1 MGTEVKDLDVY
12 ADLLF
17 LVNFSMDFLCL
28 YLSIRLLHLPRVR
41 WRMLSAAALGGVYSV
56 VALFLS
62 VGAWFAL
69 ALDIG
74 TCIAMCA
81 LCAAGKGVRL
91 GRVLLLCGT
100 YFGVS
105 ALMGGGMTAIYHLL
119 SKADLPLDD
128 VPGDGISAWIFL
140 MLAALAAL
148 TAAFGGRLFSR
159 QTAVRSCTVRIR
171 LAGVTWE
178 MTGLCDSGNLL
189 CDPISGTP
197 VIVADRQTWLSALP
211 DALRRAVES
220 EGRQGIPLSDGKRVR
235 IVPMHTAQS
244 SGMAVALLP
253 DEILLTDL
261 GGKTRAV
268 HALIAPSGEPMQ
280 GEYRAVV
287 PATLLQ

>member
-1 MGTEVKDLDVY
+1 MDVY

-17 LVNFSMDFLCL
+17 LINFSMDFLCL
-28 YLSIRLLHLPRVR
+28 YLSVKLLHLPRVR
-41 WRMLSAAALGGVYSV
+41 WRMLLAAALGGVYSV
-56 VALFLS
+56 IALFVS
-62 VGAWFAL
+62 VGSWLSL
-69 ALDIG
+69 ALDVG
-74 TCIAMCA
+74 VCLGMCA
-81 LCAAGKGVRL
+81 FCAAGKGVRF
-91 GRVLLLCGT
+91 GRLLLLCGT
-100 YFGVS
+100 YFGIS

-119 SKADLPLDD
+119 GRANLPLGE
-128 VPGDGISAWIFL
+128 VQSDGISAWMFL
-140 MLAALAAL
+140 ALATAAAL

-159 QTAVRSCTVRIR
+159 QTAVRTCTLHVKLDDAI
-171 LAGVTWE
+171 WE

-220 EGRQGIPLSDGKRVR
+220 EGRQGVSLSDGKRVR

-253 DEILLTDL
+253 DEILLTEPS
-261 GGKTRAV
+261 GKTRAV
-268 HALIAPSGEPMQ
+268 HALIAPSGEPLQ

>member
-1 MGTEVKDLDVY
+1 MVTEVKDLDVY

-17 LVNFSMDFLCL
+17 LINFSMDFLCL
-28 YLSIRLLHLPRVR
+28 YLSIKLLHLPRVR

-56 VALFLS
+56 VALFVS
-62 VGAWFAL
+62 VGAWLSL

-74 TCIAMCA
+74 VCLGMCV
-81 LCAAGKGVRL
+81 LCSAGKGVRV
-91 GRVLLLCGT
+91 GRVFLLFGT

-105 ALMGGGMTAIYHLL
+105 ALMGGGMTAIYSLL
-119 SKADLPLDD
+119 SKANFPLGD
-128 VPGDGISAWIFL
+128 VQSDGISAWMFL
-140 MLAALAAL
+140 VLAAAAAL
-148 TAAFGGRLFSR
+148 VAAFGGRLFSK
-159 QTAVRSCTVRIR
+159 QTAVRTCTVRISIN
-171 LAGVTWE
+171 GVTWE
-178 MTGLCDSGNLL
+178 MVGLCDSGNLL

-220 EGRQGIPLSDGKRVR
+220 EGRQSVSSSDGKRVR

-253 DEILLTDL
+253 DEILLTEPS
-261 GGKTRAV
+261 GKTRAV
-268 HALIAPSGEPMQ
+268 HALIAPSGEPLQ

>member
-1 MGTEVKDLDVY
+1 MDVY

-28 YLSIRLLHLPRVR
+28 YLSIKLLHLPRVR

-56 VALFLS
+56 VALLLS
-62 VGAWFAL
+62 VESWLSL
-69 ALDIG
+69 ALDLGICLG
-74 TCIAMCA
+74 MCA
-81 LCAAGKGVRL
+81 ICAAGKGVWFGRL
-91 GRVLLLCGT
+91 LLLCGT
-100 YFGVS
+100 YFGIS

-119 SKADLPLDD
+119 GKANLPLDD
-128 VPGDGISAWIFL
+128 VPGDGISAWMFL
-140 MLAALAAL
+140 ALATAAALV
-148 TAAFGGRLFSR
+148 AAFGGRLFSR
-159 QTAVRSCTVRIR
+159 QTAVRTCTLHVKLDGAI
-171 LAGVTWE
+171 WE

-220 EGRQGIPLSDGKRVR
+220 EGRQSVSSSDGKRVR
-235 IVPMHTAQS
+235 IVPMHTAQGS
-244 SGMAVALLP
+244 SMAVALLP
-253 DEILLTDL
+253 DEILLTGQD
-261 GGKTRAV
+261 GKKRAV
-268 HALIAPSGEPMQ
+268 HALIAPSGEPLQ

>member
-1 MGTEVKDLDVY
+1 MDVY

-17 LVNFSMDFLCL
+17 LINFSMDFLCL
-28 YLSIRLLHLPRVR
+28 YLSVKLLHLPRVR
-41 WRMLSAAALGGVYSV
+41 WRMLLAAALGGVYSV
-56 VALFLS
+56 IALFVS
-62 VGAWFAL
+62 VGSWLSL
-69 ALDIG
+69 ALDVG
-74 TCIAMCA
+74 VCLGMCA
-81 LCAAGKGVRL
+81 FCAAGKGVRL
-91 GRVLLLCGT
+91 GRLLLLCGT
-100 YFGVS
+100 YFGIS

-119 SKADLPLDD
+119 GRANLPLGE
-128 VPGDGISAWIFL
+128 VQSDGISAWMFL
-140 MLAALAAL
+140 ALAAAAAL

-159 QTAVRSCTVRIR
+159 QTAVRTCTLHVKLDDAI
-171 LAGVTWE
+171 WE

-220 EGRQGIPLSDGKRVR
+220 EGRQGVSLSDGKRVR

-253 DEILLTDL
+253 DEILLTEP

-268 HALIAPSGEPMQ
+268 HALIAPSGEPLQ

>member
-1 MGTEVKDLDVY
+1 
-12 ADLLF
+12 
-17 LVNFSMDFLCL
+17 
-28 YLSIRLLHLPRVR
+28 
-41 WRMLSAAALGGVYSV
+41 
-56 VALFLS
+56 
-62 VGAWFAL
+62 
-69 ALDIG
+69 
-74 TCIAMCA
+74 MCA
-81 LCAAGKGVRL
+81 LCAAGKGVRF
-91 GRVLLLCGT
+91 GRLLLLCGT
-100 YFGVS
+100 YFGIS

-119 SKADLPLDD
+119 GKANLPLGE
-128 VPGDGISAWIFL
+128 VQSDGISAWMFL
-140 MLAALAAL
+140 ALATAAAL

-159 QTAVRSCTVRIR
+159 QTAVRTCTLHVKLDDAI
-171 LAGVTWE
+171 WE

-220 EGRQGIPLSDGKRVR
+220 EGRQGVPLSDGKRVR

-253 DEILLTDL
+253 DEILLTEPS
-261 GGKTRAV
+261 GKTRAV
-268 HALIAPSGEPMQ
+268 HALIAPSGKPLQ